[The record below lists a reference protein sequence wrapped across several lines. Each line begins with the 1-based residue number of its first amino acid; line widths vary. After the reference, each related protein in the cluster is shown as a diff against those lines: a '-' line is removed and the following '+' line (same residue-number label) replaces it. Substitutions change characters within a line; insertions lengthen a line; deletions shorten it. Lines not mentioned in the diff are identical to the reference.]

1 MYVVVLVFV
10 TLLFVNQ
17 MLMVWE
23 ETESHY
29 QDVGDD
35 PDHDTD
41 EEIVTD
47 HINVSSHT
55 SVVRRHL
62 RLGYNC
68 SINVLR

>member
-23 ETESHY
+23 EIKSRY

-41 EEIVTD
+41 GEMVTD

-55 SVVRRHL
+55 SVVRGHL